1 MCGEALWGVQEVAYL
16 AARADGH
23 DDRAGACG
31 PLIHQWSR
39 VVPANGLK
47 VVSQVLAARWTTG
60 RNDILCF
67 IPCESES
74 V

>member
-1 MCGEALWGVQEVAYL
+1 MQEVAYL

-23 DDRAGACG
+23 DDRAVACG
-31 PLIHQWSR
+31 PLIHHGSR

-47 VVSQVLAARWTTG
+47 VVSKVLAAGWTTG

-67 IPCESES
+67 MPCES